1 MAIKE
6 SKSRKVFNIINVII
20 LTLITII
27 CIVPFIHLLALAFSS
42 GAEAAA
48 GSVGL
53 LPKDFSTEAFKYV
66 AKKKE
71 FFQSGVISI
80 MRVVIGTTIGMILV
94 ILTAYPLSREQ
105 KEFKARTFYVW
116 FFAITMFI
124 GGGLIP
130 TYMIIKELHLI
141 NSFWVLVLPGAMNV
155 WNAIML
161 LNFFRQI
168 PKSLEEAAII
178 DGANKFIVLF
188 KIFVPLSLPALA
200 TLTLFTAIGHW
211 NSWFDG
217 IMYINSPSKYPLQT
231 YLSTLVVQQGGGATV
246 SQTVTPEQLEKLS
259 KIGDGNLKAAQIFLG
274 SLPIM
279 LVYPFLQKYFV
290 KGLTIGGVKE

>member
-6 SKSRKVFNIINVII
+6 STGRKVFNVINMII
-20 LTLITII
+20 LTLITLI

-48 GSVGL
+48 GGVGL
-53 LPKDFSTEAFKYV
+53 LPKNFSTEAFKYV
-66 AKKKE
+66 AQKKE
-71 FFQSGVISI
+71 FFQSTFIST
-80 MRVVIGTTIGMILV
+80 MRVVVGTAISMGLV
-94 ILTAYPLSREQ
+94 ILTAYPLSKEQ
-105 KEFKARTFYVW
+105 NEFKGRTAYVW
-116 FFAITMFI
+116 FFAITMFFN
-124 GGGLIP
+124 GGLIP
-130 TYMIIKELHLI
+130 TYMIIKELNLI
-141 NSFWVLVLPGAMNV
+141 NSFWVFVLPGAMNV
-155 WNAIML
+155 WNAIIL

-178 DGANKFIVLF
+178 DGANKFTVLT
-188 KIFVPLSLPALA
+188 KIFLPLSLPALA

-211 NSWFDG
+211 NAWFDG
-217 IMYINSPSKYPLQT
+217 VMYINSPDKYPLQT
-231 YLSTLVVQQGGGATV
+231 YLSTLVIQQNISTNEV
-246 SQTVTPEQLEKLS
+246 MTPEQLEQLS
-259 KIGDGNLKAAQIFLG
+259 KIGDSNLRAAQIFLG